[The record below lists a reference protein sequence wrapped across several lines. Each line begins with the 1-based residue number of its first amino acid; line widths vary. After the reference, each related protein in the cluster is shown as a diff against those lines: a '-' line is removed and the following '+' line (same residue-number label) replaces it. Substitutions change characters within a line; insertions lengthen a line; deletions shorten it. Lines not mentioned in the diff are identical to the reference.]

1 MSPGREPVIF
11 PHMRHPLRLLPL
23 VLLLALPVHGQDS
36 RIEIVRVFTG
46 WQDASSFER
55 ISEFFNGRENS
66 GGIPVLR
73 SRPAERA
80 GYYWL
85 VRLKNGDAALAGAN
99 FELQVITPAS
109 PEARI
114 FAFPASIPAGRSLI
128 RLGLTGADWPGARV
142 RPVAWQLSLLT
153 ADGRT
158 VVARQSFLW
167 AMPPG

>member
-1 MSPGREPVIF
+1 MKHRW
-11 PHMRHPLRLLPL
+11 RLPTL
-23 VLLLALPVHGQDS
+23 VLLLALPIRGQAAG
-36 RIEIVRVFTG
+36 IEITRVFTG
-46 WQDASSFER
+46 WQDAASFER
-55 ISEFFNGRENS
+55 ISEYFNGRENS

-73 SRPAERA
+73 SQPAERA

-85 VRLKNGDAALAGAN
+85 VRLKNGEAALAGAN

-109 PEARI
+109 PETKI
-114 FAFPASIPAGRSLI
+114 FAFPASIPAGRSLF
-128 RLGLTGADWPGARV
+128 RLGLTGADWPGARF

-158 VVARQSFLW
+158 VIARQSFLW